1 MWKSAQ
7 ELLLLMK
14 PNDPD
19 IWNKKP
25 IADHKTMKCPKCKSL
40 DVVEF
45 ATKYTEKGYWCDDC
59 DHEWV
64 VE

>member
-1 MWKSAQ
+1 M
-7 ELLLLMK
+7 MK